1 MNDGLIPR
9 RYAKALLEFA
19 KPEGADARVYGLML
33 QLNASFEAEPALQQA
48 VANPFVSAADKT
60 ALLTVAAGL
69 DNGKSDPVFAD
80 FLKLLVE
87 RGRIDMIRS
96 MALAYI
102 DLYRRAN
109 NIFSV
114 TVTSASPL
122 NPYDLD
128 RLKALVARHLGSGA
142 TLEFTDVVDPSL
154 IGGFAISVG
163 NERLDAS
170 IANELNQLRRQI
182 LSNS

>member
-19 KPEGADARVYGLML
+19 KSKGADARVYGFMQ
-33 QLNASFEAEPALQQA
+33 QLAASFEAQQGLQQA

-60 ALLTVAAGL
+60 ALLTVAAGI

-80 FLKLLVE
+80 FLKLLVD
-87 RGRIDMIRS
+87 RGRIDMIRGI
-96 MALAYI
+96 ALAYI
-102 DLYRRAN
+102 DLYRHAN
-109 NIFSV
+109 NIYSV
-114 TVTSASPL
+114 IVTSASPL
-122 NPYDLD
+122 KPEDLD
-128 RLKALVARHLGSGA
+128 RLKSMVAGHLGSDV

>member
-19 KPEGADARVYGLML
+19 KSKGADARVYGLMQ
-33 QLNASFEAEPALQQA
+33 QLAASFEAEPGLQQA
-48 VANPFVSAADKT
+48 VANPFVSAVDKT
-60 ALLTVAAGL
+60 ALLNVAAGL
-69 DNGKSDPVFAD
+69 GNGKSDPVLAD
-80 FLKLLVE
+80 FLKLLVD
-87 RGRIDMIRS
+87 RGRIDMIRGI
-96 MALAYI
+96 ALAYI
-102 DLYRRAN
+102 GLYRQAN
-109 NIFSV
+109 NIYSV

-122 NPYDLD
+122 KPEDLD
-128 RLKALVARHLGSGA
+128 RLKSMVARHLGSDV